1 MYVHMSNFPGFTM
14 KALSQLQVQE
24 IMGVLLLYHTTKHS
38 RILVYFRV
46 QYINPQALLY
56 RWV

>member
-1 MYVHMSNFPGFTM
+1 M
-14 KALSQLQVQE
+14 KALSQLHEQE
-24 IMGVLLLYHTTKHS
+24 IMGVLLLYHTIKHI

-56 RWV
+56 R